1 MHGAVLLPFL
11 SQTRRPRGSGEWASE
26 NAVTLIVTLAATRS
40 ITLAARQAGMSRQ
53 SAYALKERD
62 SAFAY
67 AWGCGNAGISAARRE
82 FVQG

>member
-26 NAVTLIVTLAATRS
+26 NAVTFIVTLAATRS
-40 ITLAARQAGMSRQ
+40 ITLAARQAGRQ